1 MEDIN
6 NWEQKFETCIYSDR
20 LVTKLIDLN
29 ERTSDKVNI
38 EEVKKAIYY
47 ARKYHGSQI
56 RKSGEPYYS
65 HPLEVA
71 FLISDYLFRTDI
83 IITAILHDT
92 IEDTD
97 LTKDMIEKIFG
108 SLVANNV
115 EDLTRIKIDHKIS
128 SARMLELL
136 WIEKKYDILL
146 IKLFDRLHNMQTIS
160 SMTEAKRD
168 KIVDETIEYF
178 VSLCSI
184 LGLYEIKKELIMLSY
199 KTKSP
204 NKLSMFGDDLDFL
217 PANAFFS
224 SSVLIK

>member
-71 FLISDYLFRTDI
+71 FLFAEYSGNENHIIYRTDL

-115 EDLTRIKIDHKIS
+115 EDLTRVKLDIKI
-128 SARMLELL
+128 SAGESLNILFTQY
-136 WIEKKYDILL
+136 KKDILY
-146 IKLFDRLHNMQTIS
+146 IKLFDRLHNVRTIS
-160 SMTEAKRD
+160 YS
-168 KIVDETIEYF
+168 
-178 VSLCSI
+178 
-184 LGLYEIKKELIMLSY
+184 
-199 KTKSP
+199 KTH
-204 NKLSMFGDDLDFL
+204 
-217 PANAFFS
+217 
-224 SSVLIK
+224 